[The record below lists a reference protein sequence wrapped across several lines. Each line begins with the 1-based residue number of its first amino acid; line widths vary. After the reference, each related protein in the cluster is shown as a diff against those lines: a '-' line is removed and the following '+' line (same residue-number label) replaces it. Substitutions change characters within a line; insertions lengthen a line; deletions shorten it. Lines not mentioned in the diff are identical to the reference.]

1 MKNLHHPKN
10 KHVHVTTYFW
20 PNITTGREKRIYTS
34 PKPNISQEPHDCGKL
49 YGVQIFLVQ
58 VTVEKWPQ
66 DQYFSPKVLLYPFL
80 TQYYNRKGK
89 KDMELSYTTHIKRTS
104 QVWKDI
110 WVPDIFNNNKVGK
123 WLQDHY
129 FSPKVLLVG
138 TPSIHISMSSLW
150 TYNNEYYFFMIDIIL
165 Y

>member
-1 MKNLHHPKN
+1 MDLSYTNH
-10 KHVHVTTYFW
+10 
-20 PNITTGREKRIYTS
+20 IKRTS
-34 PKPNISQEPHDCGKL
+34 
-49 YGVQIFLVQ
+49 Q
-58 VTVEKWPQ
+58 VWQDIWGPDLFGTKKVKKWPQ

-138 TPSIHISMSSLW
+138 TPSNKKTIIDSSLAIDKP
-150 TYNNEYYFFMIDIIL
+150 MILPDGTIYPTIN
-165 Y
+165 